1 MVLHMQERDFVADSD
16 EPPLLTPPT
25 YLWAANTRQHEKN
38 QREKL
43 YADKRTATFR
53 KKHYPT
59 INIERW
65 NDWHWQMANRIRT
78 LDEIARFLRLTDQE
92 LLALHGNNSQ
102 LPFAVTP
109 YYLSTVNL
117 EDADDPIRRT
127 IIPVIQEQITGV
139 GESSDPLHEGSDSPV
154 PGIVHRYPDRVLFL
168 VTNHCAVYC
177 RYCTRSRLVGGHVG
191 SPREHW
197 ERAIEYI
204 RSRSEVRDVLISGGD
219 PLTLP
224 DGDIAWLLNEIGAI
238 PHVEMI
244 RIGTKV
250 PVVMPMRIT
259 PSLIKILRK
268 QRPLYMSIHMTHP
281 NEMTPAVAKACETL
295 ADNGI
300 VLGSQTVL
308 LKGVNDCVETLRL
321 LYHRLLLV
329 RVRPYYLYQCD
340 PISGSEH
347 FRTTVEKGKEM
358 IRGLRGFTS
367 GYAVPQ
373 YIIDSPGGGGKI
385 PILPDYYVGHDE
397 NQIYLR
403 NYENVIFTY
412 PERRTDGAFKN
423 LEHVVDGV
431 ELCST
436 PSDLNM
442 FSDPVPTTFGVE
454 VPCSSD

>member
-1 MVLHMQERDFVADSD
+1 MVQHMQERDFVADSD
-16 EPPLLTPPT
+16 EPPLLPPNP
-25 YLWAANTRQHEKN
+25 YLWAATSRQQAKN

-43 YADKRTATFR
+43 YVDKRTSTFR
-53 KKHYPT
+53 KKYYPSIT
-59 INIERW
+59 GERW
-65 NDWHWQMANRIRT
+65 NDWHWQMANRLKT
-78 LDEIARFLRLTDQE
+78 VDEITRFLSLTDQE

-117 EDADDPIRRT
+117 DDVNDPIRKT
-127 IIPVIQEQITGV
+127 IIPVIQEHITGI
-139 GESSDPLHEGSDSPV
+139 GESSDPLHEGNDSPV

-177 RYCTRSRLVGGHVG
+177 RYCTRSRLVGGHSG
-191 SPREHW
+191 SLRDHW
-197 ERAIEYI
+197 TGAIEYI
-204 RSRSEVRDVLISGGD
+204 RARSEIRDVLISGGD

-224 DGDIAWLLNEIGAI
+224 DADIAWLLSEIGAI
-238 PHVEMI
+238 PHVEIM

-250 PVVMPMRIT
+250 PVVMPMRLT

-268 QRPLYMSIHMTHP
+268 QRPLYMSIHFTHP
-281 NEMTPAVAKACETL
+281 NEMTPSVARTCEML
-295 ADNGI
+295 ADNGV

-308 LKGVNDCVETLRL
+308 LKEVNDSVDTLKL
-321 LYHRLLLV
+321 LYHKLLLV

-347 FRTTVEKGKEM
+347 FRTTVETGREM

-385 PILPDYYVGHDE
+385 PILPDYYLGSDE

-403 NYENVIFTY
+403 NYENAIFTY
-412 PERRTDGAFKN
+412 PECKPIGGAMN
-423 LEHVVDGV
+423 QDSAMDTHDCHLT
-431 ELCST
+431 T
-436 PSDLNM
+436 PRLSL
-442 FSDPVPTTFGVE
+442 FSDAKLPALGAE
-454 VPCSSD
+454 RS